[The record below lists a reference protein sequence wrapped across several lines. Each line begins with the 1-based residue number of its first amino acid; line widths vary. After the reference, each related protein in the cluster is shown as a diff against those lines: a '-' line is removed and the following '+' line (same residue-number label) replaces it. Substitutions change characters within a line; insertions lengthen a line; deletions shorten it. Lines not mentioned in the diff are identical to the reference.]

1 MSSYTIDWSD
11 VIKKEARGSGDE
23 DLGGYKKWGKN
34 YVVIRREM
42 VNKEK
47 FYIPI
52 DMAESND
59 GDVLRFSIYEND
71 GKSKN

>member
-11 VIKKEARGSGDE
+11 VIEKEARGSGDE
-23 DLGGYKKWGKN
+23 DLGEVQEVGKN
-34 YVVIRREM
+34 YALLQREM
-42 VNKEK
+42 VNKET

-52 DMAESND
+52 YMAESYD